1 MDDIEAAKL
10 PEFFKQWAVIHGR
23 CRDPKEGPDTIG
35 RLRSKGCKVW
45 SYRCNQFMQGHSI
58 LGYYRFYPWDAYM
71 LGLDGFAYW
80 TVYSPKGDDGWD
92 SRDGYDEGFCWRGL
106 DKKPIPTKI
115 LEAVRE
121 GLEDVAY
128 MDLLKRS
135 GNAAAKSLL
144 DARIDVI
151 KANNQKVL
159 DSWRLSAGRLIDELS
174 RQRK

>member
-1 MDDIEAAKL
+1 
-10 PEFFKQWAVIHGR
+10 
-23 CRDPKEGPDTIG
+23 
-35 RLRSKGCKVW
+35 
-45 SYRCNQFMQGHSI
+45 
-58 LGYYRFYPWDAYM
+58 M

-106 DKKPIPTKI
+106 DKKPVPTKI
-115 LEAVRE
+115 FEAVRE

-135 GNAAAKSLL
+135 GNAAAKLLL
-144 DARIDVI
+144 DARGEII
-151 KANNQKVL
+151 KANDQKVL